1 MSSYNFDYTAP
12 DREMRLPRE
21 VASAQTEFLVNDV
34 KDIIAK
40 RIAAEEG
47 ELSYWDYETGQKV
60 EEQWGILHED
70 NTLKL
75 DPDKFST
82 QVKSLTSKI
91 SRFLQELKTGKGP
104 EEAGGEAFTS
114 APPMSELTT

>member
-1 MSSYNFDYTAP
+1 MAYNFDQPSILSRQITPAK
-12 DREMRLPRE
+12 
-21 VASAQTEFLVNDV
+21 SEFFVSYGSV
-34 KDIIAK
+34 KDEIAK
-40 RIAAEEG
+40 KIAAEEG